1 MKKTINDLLQEHE
14 KIMKVL
20 DIVEKVQEEKKL
32 GEKEELNFYLELS
45 EFIQTFADK
54 CHHGKEE
61 INLYHI
67 LAPLGDVSE
76 KKMIE
81 ELVGEHNQSRSL
93 QKEIQ
98 KAAEE
103 GRLKDAAKAAG
114 EYRKLLLS
122 HISHENEKMF
132 PSVEKRITNELDD
145 TIYGRFLAVEKRT
158 LGEAGVAGIDEMI
171 RGWENL

>member
-1 MKKTINDLLQEHE
+1 MKKTIDDLLQEHE

-20 DIVEKVQEEKKL
+20 DIVERVQEEKKL
-32 GEKEELNFYLELS
+32 GEDEELKFYLELS
-45 EFIQTFADK
+45 SFIQTFADK

-81 ELVGEHNQSRSL
+81 ELVDEHHQSRML
-93 QKEIQ
+93 QKELLR
-98 KAAEE
+98 AAEE
-103 GRLKDAAKAAG
+103 GRLLDAAKAAG

-122 HISHENEKMF
+122 HISHENEQMF
-132 PSVEKRITNELDD
+132 PSVEKRITSELDD
-145 TIYGRFLAVEKRT
+145 TIYERFMAVEERT
-158 LGEAGVAGIDEMI
+158 LGDRGVVGIDEMI
-171 RGWENL
+171 RGWESL

>member
-1 MKKTINDLLQEHE
+1 MKKTIDDLLLEHE

-32 GEKEELNFYLELS
+32 GEKEELGFYLELA

-61 INLYHI
+61 LNLYHI

-93 QKEIQ
+93 QKEMR

-103 GRLKDAAKAAG
+103 GRLKDAANSAG

-132 PSVEKRITNELDD
+132 PSVEKRITKELDD
-145 TIYGRFLAVEKRT
+145 NIYGRFLAVEKRT
-158 LGEAGVAGIDEMI
+158 LGEAGIARIDEMI
-171 RGWENL
+171 KGWESL

>member
-1 MKKTINDLLQEHE
+1 MKKTISDLLQEHE

-32 GEKEELNFYLELS
+32 GESQELKFYSELA

-81 ELVGEHNQSRSL
+81 ELVGEHNQSRIL
-93 QKEIQ
+93 QREIQ
-98 KAAEE
+98 KATEE
-103 GRLKDAAKAAG
+103 GRIMDAAKAAG
-114 EYRKLLLS
+114 DYRKLLLS

-132 PSVEKRITNELDD
+132 PSVEKRITDELDG

-158 LGEAGVAGIDEMI
+158 LGKAGIERIDEMI
-171 RGWENL
+171 KGWENL

>member
-1 MKKTINDLLQEHE
+1 MKRCINDLLMEHD

-20 DIVEKVQEEKKL
+20 DIIERVQSEKKL
-32 GEKEELNFYLELS
+32 DEKEELLFYRELAD
-45 EFIQTFADK
+45 FILIFADK

-81 ELVGEHNQSRSL
+81 ELVVEHNESRIL
-93 QKEIQ
+93 QRELQ
-98 KAAEE
+98 RSVEE
-103 GRLKDAAKAAG
+103 GRLLDAANFAG
-114 EYRKLLLS
+114 EYRRLLLK
-122 HISHENEKMF
+122 HIKHENENMF
-132 PSVEKRITNELDD
+132 PSMEKRITDELDD
-145 TIYGRFLAVEKRT
+145 SIYRRFQAVEMRT
-158 LGEAGVAGIDEMI
+158 LGESGASRLDYLI

>member
-81 ELVGEHNQSRSL
+81 ELVVEHNQSRRL

-103 GRLKDAAKAAG
+103 GRLSEAAKAVG

-122 HISHENEKMF
+122 HIRHENEEMF
-132 PSVEKRITNELDD
+132 TSADKRITSELDD
-145 TIYGRFLAVEKRT
+145 AIYGRFLAVEKRT